1 MWREENLCVLLT
13 GVFHCFSIAAIKC
26 HDQGILFRLEVPGG
40 WESIMEE
47 DSAASGWYSSRN
59 RKLRAH
65 LFKSKHEA
73 DREQQ
78 VGWDYKFPE
87 PTLSD
92 TLPPARLYYLK
103 RSKQNPMCFQMP
115 ETMVC
120 VCVCVHF
127 SFKRS
132 QWMQLEHP
140 EKVKKLSH
148 GLEIPFLGIY
158 IMRLK

>member
-1 MWREENLCVLLT
+1 MRSEEYLLVRMWREENLCVLLM

-40 WESIMEE
+40 WESIMEG

-120 VCVCVHF
+120 VCVCAF
-127 SFKRS
+127 
-132 QWMQLEHP
+132 LIP
-140 EKVKKLSH
+140 TTKL
-148 GLEIPFLGIY
+148 LL
-158 IMRLK
+158 LLC